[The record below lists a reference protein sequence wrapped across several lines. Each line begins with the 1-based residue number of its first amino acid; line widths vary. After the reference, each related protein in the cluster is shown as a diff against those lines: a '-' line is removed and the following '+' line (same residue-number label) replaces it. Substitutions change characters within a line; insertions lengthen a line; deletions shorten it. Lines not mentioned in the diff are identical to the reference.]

1 MKGEVVDDP
10 SRRIVI
16 VKFPYIVFRWY
27 THHEK
32 VPHTPTPHFIKRV
45 EGLTDFPCWGTVRE
59 DSPPNSIQIILSL

>member
-1 MKGEVVDDP
+1 MKAEVVDDP

-32 VPHTPTPHFIKRV
+32 VPHTPTPNFIKGA
-45 EGLTDFPCWGTVRE
+45 EGLTDFPFLGV
-59 DSPPNSIQIILSL
+59 